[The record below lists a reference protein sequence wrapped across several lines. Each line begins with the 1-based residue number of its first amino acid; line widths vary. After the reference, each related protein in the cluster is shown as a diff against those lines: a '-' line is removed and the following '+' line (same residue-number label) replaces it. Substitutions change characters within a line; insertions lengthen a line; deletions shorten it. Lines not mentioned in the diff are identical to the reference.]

1 MKYSKIIILF
11 FAFGLPLFSQVN
23 SPYSRYGIGELEF
36 SYSARRAGMGGLGVA
51 MDDNAF
57 ISMLNPAAWHSINL
71 SRIEFATYF
80 NGSFVKD
87 QNQKSFYSGGYFSGF
102 SFALPVS
109 KENGIIVSMGLIPL
123 SKIAYETK
131 VKVINPITQT
141 EDYSFDYSGEGGL
154 SKVYFGASYTL
165 PFDVSLGAT
174 LDYNF
179 GTFSYNSKLNFPNS
193 TTANS
198 SFISEYRVKG
208 LGGTFGLISQNL
220 IENLFKSE
228 KIQDFRLGAA
238 VSFLSKMSADTSFTK
253 IGSYVNDTLSQ
264 GITSMNIPLKVTFGA
279 SARLNPRT
287 QIYADYL
294 FQNWAD
300 YSVSENRDIN
310 LQNLSKVSLGI
321 EYKNSA
327 QAYTL
332 SDLIIW
338 RGGVSYGTTPYKING
353 TSIKEF
359 SVSAGVSL
367 PFSRENYLDLSL
379 QYISR
384 GSTEAGLLKENILKL
399 GASLSLGELWFVR
412 QDY

>member
-1 MKYSKIIILF
+1 MKYLKTIILF
-11 FAFGLPLFSQVN
+11 CALGLPLFAQVN

-51 MDDNAF
+51 VDDNAF

-71 SRIEFATYF
+71 SRVEFATYF
-80 NGSFVKD
+80 NGNFVKD

-102 SFALPVS
+102 SFAIPVS
-109 KENGIIVSMGLIPL
+109 KDNGIAISLGLIPL

-131 VKVINPITQT
+131 VKVINPTTQT
-141 EDYSFDYSGEGGL
+141 EDYAFTYSGDGGL
-154 SKVYFGASYTL
+154 SKVYLGTSYTL
-165 PFDVSLGAT
+165 PFDVSVGAT

-179 GTFSYNSKLNFPNS
+179 GTFGYHSKLDFPDNS
-193 TTANS
+193 TANS
-198 SFISEYRVKG
+198 SFKSEYKVKG

-220 IENLFKSE
+220 NESLFKSD
-228 KIQDFRLGAA
+228 KIQDIRLGAS
-238 VSFLSKMSADTSFTK
+238 VSFISQMDADTSFTK
-253 IGSYVNDTLSQ
+253 VGSYVNDTLSQ
-264 GITSMNIPLKVTFGA
+264 GLTTIKIPPRFTLGA
-279 SARLNPRT
+279 SAKLGART

-300 YSVSENRDIN
+300 YSVSGITDRN

-321 EYKNSA
+321 EFKNSA

-332 SDLIIW
+332 SDLIVW
-338 RGGVSYGTTPYKING
+338 RGGFSYGSTPYKING
-353 TSIKEF
+353 KSINEF
-359 SVSAGVSL
+359 SISTGVSL

-384 GSTEAGLLKENILKL
+384 GTTDAGLLKENIFKL

>member
-131 VKVINPITQT
+131 VKVINPNTQT

>member
-238 VSFLSKMSADTSFTK
+238 VSFISKMSADTSFTK

>member
-131 VKVINPITQT
+131 VKVINPNTQT

-264 GITSMNIPLKVTFGA
+264 EITSMNIPLKVTFGA